1 MGNYYVCAVRIIINI
16 ITQSKWYVVV
26 VVVVVVNNVV
36 VVVVN
41 NTHPVKYTYILRH
54 DSLLVERHTFCG
66 ALAHMKNNTS
76 KFELG

>member
-1 MGNYYVCAVRIIINI
+1 MGNYNVCAVRIIINI

-41 NTHPVKYTYILRH
+41 NTHPVKYTYI
-54 DSLLVERHTFCG
+54 
-66 ALAHMKNNTS
+66 
-76 KFELG
+76 